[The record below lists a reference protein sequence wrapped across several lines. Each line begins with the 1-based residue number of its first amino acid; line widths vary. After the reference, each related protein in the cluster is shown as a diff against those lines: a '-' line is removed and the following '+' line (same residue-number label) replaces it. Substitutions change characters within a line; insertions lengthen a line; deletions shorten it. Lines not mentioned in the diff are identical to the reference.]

1 MIGSLL
7 LAVLAQGAPAQACPT
22 ATVSS
27 AAGEKSIVFTAN
39 VGKAGGKITY
49 NWLITVGTI
58 KKGQGTPAI
67 EVAVDKGQFVTAS
80 VEIGGLPKDCPSFI
94 SASDEI
100 Y

>member
-1 MIGSLL
+1 MIATLLSL
-7 LAVLAQGAPAQACPT
+7 ALAQGAPAQACPAAEVT
-22 ATVSS
+22 S
-27 AAGEKSIVFTAN
+27 AAGQTSIVFTAK
-39 VGKAGGKITY
+39 VGETKGKITY

-80 VEIGGLPKDCPSFI
+80 VELGGLPKDCPSFI